1 MPRGKF
7 VNHKGRSRHFTS
19 PEELQRESEEESE
32 EQSSGSG
39 SDSDDEDTKAAAGA
53 GASTSKAKAK
63 APGQR
68 KPANASSSAAAASS
82 SSSSSSR
89 PGQRQR
95 QQRPPSSEESEE
107 ESESEDSEAEARDA
121 KKGVASLI
129 EIENPN
135 RVAKKTAQKLSA
147 IKLDDSGAPPK
158 PELSRREREQIE
170 KQKARQR
177 YEKLHAQGKT
187 TEAKADLARLAL
199 IRQQREEAAAK
210 REAEKKALE
219 GGAKKP
225 GAK

>member
-19 PEELQRESEEESE
+19 PEELQQESEEESD
-32 EQSSGSG
+32 QSSGSG
-39 SDSDDEDTKAAAGA
+39 SGEETGGDKASGSAA
-53 GASTSKAKAK
+53 TSKSKPPATRKTATRPAHRQK
-63 APGQR
+63 QR
-68 KPANASSSAAAASS
+68 PAVSSSESD
-82 SSSSSSR
+82 
-89 PGQRQR
+89 
-95 QQRPPSSEESEE
+95 SEE
-107 ESESEDSEAEARDA
+107 ESEDDSEAEARDA

-135 RVAKKTAQKLSA
+135 RVTKKATQKIATL
-147 IKLDDSGAPPK
+147 KLDDGGSSTTSSTAAAK

-177 YEKLHAQGKT
+177 YEKLHAAGKT

-210 REAEKKALE
+210 REAEKKVAADT
-219 GGAKKP
+219 GKKP

>member
-19 PEELQRESEEESE
+19 PEELQQESEEDSD
-32 EQSSGSG
+32 QTSGSG
-39 SDSDDEDTKAAAGA
+39 SESEDKVGASGSSAAGKPKAPAARKPPANRQKPRSAAGA
-53 GASTSKAKAK
+53 V
-63 APGQR
+63 
-68 KPANASSSAAAASS
+68 SSS
-82 SSSSSSR
+82 
-89 PGQRQR
+89 
-95 QQRPPSSEESEE
+95 
-107 ESESEDSEAEARDA
+107 ESESGEDSDEDSESEARDA

-135 RVAKKTAQKLSA
+135 RVTKKATQKLSA
-147 IKLDDSGAPPK
+147 IKLDDGPGSGGATK

-177 YEKLHAQGKT
+177 YEKLHAAGKT

-210 REAEKKALE
+210 REAEKKAAD
-219 GGAKKP
+219 GGNKKP

>member
-19 PEELQRESEEESE
+19 PEELQQESEEDSD
-32 EQSSGSG
+32 QTSGSG
-39 SDSDDEDTKAAAGA
+39 SESEDKGGAGGGASSSAKAKAPAPRKVPQNRSQKARSTAGA
-53 GASTSKAKAK
+53 GAS
-63 APGQR
+63 
-68 KPANASSSAAAASS
+68 SS
-82 SSSSSSR
+82 
-89 PGQRQR
+89 
-95 QQRPPSSEESEE
+95 
-107 ESESEDSEAEARDA
+107 ESESGEDSDDDSEAEARDA

-135 RVAKKTAQKLSA
+135 RVTKKATQKLSA
-147 IKLDDSGAPPK
+147 IKLDDGPSEAKGGAK

-177 YEKLHAQGKT
+177 YEKLHAAGKT

-210 REAEKKALE
+210 REAEKKAAD
-219 GGAKKP
+219 GGTKKP

>member
-19 PEELQRESEEESE
+19 PEELQQESEEDSD
-32 EQSSGSG
+32 QTSGSG
-39 SDSDDEDTKAAAGA
+39 SESDGKGGASGSKPKVPAPRKPPAGNRQKARSSAGA
-53 GASTSKAKAK
+53 GAV
-63 APGQR
+63 
-68 KPANASSSAAAASS
+68 SSS
-82 SSSSSSR
+82 
-89 PGQRQR
+89 
-95 QQRPPSSEESEE
+95 
-107 ESESEDSEAEARDA
+107 ESESEEDSEDDSDLESRDA

-135 RVAKKTAQKLSA
+135 RVTKKATQKLSA
-147 IKLDDSGAPPK
+147 IKLDDGPGSEGGKGGAPK

-177 YEKLHAQGKT
+177 YEKLHAAGKT

-210 REAEKKALE
+210 REAEKKAADV
-219 GGAKKP
+219 GTKKP

>member
-19 PEELQRESEEESE
+19 PEELQQESEEDSD
-32 EQSSGSG
+32 QTSGSG
-39 SDSDDEDTKAAAGA
+39 SESEDKAGGSA
-53 GASTSKAKAK
+53 GASSSKAKAP
-63 APGQR
+63 APR
-68 KPANASSSAAAASS
+68 KPPVNRNQKARSAAGAASS
-82 SSSSSSR
+82 S
-89 PGQRQR
+89 
-95 QQRPPSSEESEE
+95 
-107 ESESEDSEAEARDA
+107 ESESGEDSEDDSESEARDA

-135 RVAKKTAQKLSA
+135 RVTKKATQKLSA
-147 IKLDDSGAPPK
+147 IKLDDGPGTDGKGSAK

-177 YEKLHAQGKT
+177 YEKLHAAGKT

-210 REAEKKALE
+210 REAEKKAADV
-219 GGAKKP
+219 GTKKP

>member
-19 PEELQRESEEESE
+19 PEELQQESEEDSD
-32 EQSSGSG
+32 QSSSGSG
-39 SDSDDEDTKAAAGA
+39 SDEDDDGKAA
-53 GASTSKAKAK
+53 ASTSKPKAK
-63 APGQR
+63 P
-68 KPANASSSAAAASS
+68 KPAASRSTAA
-82 SSSSSSR
+82 
-89 PGQRQR
+89 QRQK
-95 QQRPPSSEESEE
+95 QRGAGDDS
-107 ESESEDSEAEARDA
+107 SESEDNESEDDSEAEARDA

-135 RVAKKTAQKLSA
+135 RVTKKATQKLSQ
-147 IKLDDSGAPPK
+147 IKIDDSGPGASGSNK

-177 YEKLHAQGKT
+177 YEKLHAAGKT

-210 REAEKKALE
+210 REAEKKANE
-219 GGAKKP
+219 TSKKP
-225 GAK
+225 AK

>member
-19 PEELQRESEEESE
+19 PEELQQESEEDSD
-32 EQSSGSG
+32 QTSGSG
-39 SDSDDEDTKAAAGA
+39 SEGEDKEGAGGGASSSTKAKAPAPRKAPQNRNQKARATAGA
-53 GASTSKAKAK
+53 GAS
-63 APGQR
+63 
-68 KPANASSSAAAASS
+68 SS
-82 SSSSSSR
+82 
-89 PGQRQR
+89 
-95 QQRPPSSEESEE
+95 
-107 ESESEDSEAEARDA
+107 ESESGEDSDEDSEGEARDA

-135 RVAKKTAQKLSA
+135 RVTKKATQKLSA
-147 IKLDDSGAPPK
+147 IKLDDGPPGAEAKGGAHPK

-177 YEKLHAQGKT
+177 YEKLHAAGKT

-210 REAEKKALE
+210 REAEKKAADV
-219 GGAKKP
+219 GTKKP

>member
-19 PEELQRESEEESE
+19 PEELQQESEEDSD
-32 EQSSGSG
+32 QTSGSG
-39 SDSDDEDTKAAAGA
+39 SDSDDKDAAGG
-53 GASTSKAKAK
+53 GASSSASKAKAPAQRK
-63 APGQR
+63 APVHRNQKSRSAAG
-68 KPANASSSAAAASS
+68 AAAASS
-82 SSSSSSR
+82 S
-89 PGQRQR
+89 
-95 QQRPPSSEESEE
+95 
-107 ESESEDSEAEARDA
+107 ESESGEDSDDSEAEARDA

-135 RVAKKTAQKLSA
+135 RVTKKATQKLSA
-147 IKLDDSGAPPK
+147 IKLDDGPAGAGGIPK

-177 YEKLHAQGKT
+177 YEKLHAAGKT

-210 REAEKKALE
+210 REAEKKAAE
-219 GGAKKP
+219 VGTKKP

>member
-19 PEELQRESEEESE
+19 PEELQQESEEESD
-32 EQSSGSG
+32 QSSGSG
-39 SDSDDEDTKAAAGA
+39 SGEETGGDKASGSAA
-53 GASTSKAKAK
+53 TSKPKPPAARKTATRPAHRQK
-63 APGQR
+63 QR
-68 KPANASSSAAAASS
+68 PAVSSSESD
-82 SSSSSSR
+82 
-89 PGQRQR
+89 
-95 QQRPPSSEESEE
+95 SEEDSED
-107 ESESEDSEAEARDA
+107 DSEAEARDA

-135 RVAKKTAQKLSA
+135 RVTKKATQKIATL
-147 IKLDDSGAPPK
+147 KLDDGGPSTTTSTASAK

-177 YEKLHAQGKT
+177 YEKLHAAGKT

-210 REAEKKALE
+210 READKKVAADT
-219 GGAKKP
+219 GKKP